1 MNRHLTRIG
10 LALGL
15 LFAPTAALADY
26 SVINNSVNLVG
37 GMMPNLEVF
46 TGGSLCD
53 AIDGPCGFAAIA
65 SMLLLRF
72 RPLLT
77 IVGIM
82 GMSFAGIRMIIAQED
97 ESIGKARSVL
107 SACIAGIMLAYLIE
121 PFLAAF
127 YGQSGSVQQGG
138 MAAGVSVLSDEVA
151 GVINWVLVIAASLA
165 VVMIILSALK
175 SFQSSTS
182 EEGISNIRK
191 TVISVVIG
199 IILLVVRTALAASFT
214 TGNAES
220 LISIVVAFIAYVLGF
235 LALAAVCMIIFAGV
249 QLVLSWGNQ
258 DAMTRAKSIVIRSAL
273 GCIVFMLSLAL
284 VRFVIEPGVS

>member
-1 MNRHLTRIG
+1 MKRLLSRTG
-10 LALGL
+10 FALALL
-15 LFAPTAALADY
+15 LAPAAAMADY
-26 SVINNSVNLVG
+26 SVLNNTVNLVG

-65 SMLLLRF
+65 SVLLLRF

-82 GMSFAGIRMIIAQED
+82 GMSFAGIRMIVGQED
-97 ESIGKARSVL
+97 DAIGKARGVM
-107 SACIAGIMLAYLIE
+107 SACIAGIMLAYLVE
-121 PFLAAF
+121 PFLGAF
-127 YGQSGSVQQGG
+127 YGRSGSVQQGG
-138 MAAGVSVLSDEVA
+138 MAQGVSILSDEVA
-151 GVINWVLVIAASLA
+151 GIINWVLVIAASLA

-191 TVISVVIG
+191 TVVSVIIG
-199 IILLVVRTALAASFT
+199 IILLVVRVALAASFT
-214 TGNAES
+214 SGNAES
-220 LISIVVAFIAYVLGF
+220 LISIAVAFIAYVLTF
-235 LALAAVCMIIFAGV
+235 FALAAVCVIIYAGV
-249 QLVLSWGNQ
+249 QLVLSWGNS
-258 DAMTRAKSIVIRSAL
+258 DAMSRAKSIIARAAF
-273 GCIVFMLSLAL
+273 GCVVFILSLAL